1 MLIPL
6 TRWSPIFR
14 SPAAGESAGAGGAAP
29 EIPAEVQ
36 AGEEG
41 AEAPAGKAAG
51 KEAKAGEKP
60 AEPAKRDG
68 KGRFSPAPTPDQDD
82 VAFHALVARAE
93 KNPNYDMSQEEADLF
108 ERVNNRPDGPP
119 KAPKKEKPKAKV
131 VEGEEED
138 ELPEVADEKAPKGK
152 DAPPEDEEDDTPTPK
167 ALKALVGKD
176 SPIGAKSVAEIPDK
190 VRGLVEQLKKA
201 EGMGGKLEQ
210 ANKRLSNLDAFVRD
224 FIAQKPDAL
233 EFAEKHFG
241 FKPAAAA
248 PAGRPGAKPAPLGPN
263 GKPKPVFLDDDM
275 AAYVAELE
283 GKVTAFEGRFAK
295 LESVHRKSEEI
306 SAAAEAQNGVVNEMS
321 TLVEKYPELRP
332 ATGSVRELMKEYF
345 ADPKGDK
352 VDPRLANLV
361 AVLKIAARD
370 ELPSLQ
376 HAYAVWKLETHPQTV
391 IEAER
396 RGRQSLANTTPSRG
410 LSDRQGS
417 QGGQYQAYTDEDF
430 AAMQSGTMEVPA
442 DWLDGEGNLV
452 PSRMPKRFRD
462 KYAAD
467 FAEFQGQD

>member
-1 MLIPL
+1 MLIPM

-29 EIPAEVQ
+29 ETPAEVQ

-41 AEAPAGKAAG
+41 AETPAGKAAG
-51 KEAKAGEKP
+51 KEARAGEKP
-60 AEPAKRDG
+60 AQEPAKRDG

-82 VAFHALVARAE
+82 TAFHALVAKATKDTSYQMTDQEAE
-93 KNPNYDMSQEEADLF
+93 LF

-119 KAPKKEKPKAKV
+119 KEPKKPKVK
-131 VEGEEED
+131 EPELDEEE
-138 ELPEVADEKAPKGK
+138 EEPEAADEKAPKGK

-167 ALKALVGKD
+167 ALKALVGKE
-176 SPIGAKSVAEIPDK
+176 SPIGAKSVAEIPEK

-210 ANKRLSNLDAFVRD
+210 ANKRLQNLDAFVRD
-224 FIAQKPDAL
+224 FVAQKPDAL

-241 FKPAAAA
+241 FKPTGHA
-248 PAGRPGAKPAPLGPN
+248 PAARPGQKPAVGQN

-275 AAYVAELE
+275 AAYVADLE

-295 LESVHRKSEEI
+295 LEQTHRKSEEI
-306 SAAAEAQNGVVNEMS
+306 SAAAEAQSGVINEMS
-321 TLVEKYPELRP
+321 TLVEKYAELRP

-345 ADPKGDK
+345 ADLPKGANIDSRIK
-352 VDPRLANLV
+352 NLV
-361 AVLKIAARD
+361 EVLKIAARD
-370 ELPSLQ
+370 ELPTLQ
-376 HAYAVWKLETHPQTV
+376 HAYAAWKLETHPQTV

-430 AAMQSGTMEVPA
+430 ESMKNGAMPVPD
-442 DWLDGEGNLV
+442 DWLDADGNIV
-452 PSRMPKRFRD
+452 PTRLPKRFRD